1 MMPQFCNTKT
11 YHLSFL
17 PYYACKKQSHE
28 LMLSLTMS
36 TYCELHDQIP
46 LGSMRTRASTPLNW
60 SPPRNMHNPHFHQSQ
75 FCKLCPSKSSCQKP
89 SGPWQNPTHHQ
100 QEASKRVQHKEM
112 HHSIFLSVCAWA
124 MNACGCSVIEV
135 MGCIAMPSDN

>member
-1 MMPQFCNTKT
+1 MPQFCDTKT

-17 PYYACKKQSHE
+17 LYYACKKHSHE
-28 LMLSLTMS
+28 LMLSLTVS

-46 LGSMRTRASTPLNW
+46 LGSMRSRASTTLNW
-60 SPPRNMHNPHFHQSQ
+60 SPPRNMHNPRFRQSQ
-75 FCKLCPSKSSCQKP
+75 FRKLCPSKSSCQKP
-89 SGPWQNPTHHQ
+89 SGPWQNPTHYQ